1 MTHSHL
7 TALEEALRRFRT
19 QTPRVEEWG
28 RRLAGVLLS
37 GGRLLACGNG
47 GSAEQAQHL
56 TAELVGRY
64 KDERRPLA
72 AIPLHADVSAL
83 TAIGNDYGSEEMFAR
98 QVRAHGRPG
107 DVLIC
112 LSTSGNS
119 RNVIAAAKA
128 AEEIGV
134 ATWALTGPGPNPL
147 AGACADAITVD
158 APATATVQ
166 EVHLAAIH
174 MLCAAVDTVVCAPP
188 PGHTVTPHRAGGGP
202 GGTATGGRRGDGPRR
217 GGSPADGPARGSLA
231 DGSRIDGRPG
241 HGARR
246 GGRTTREAI

>member
-19 QTPRVEEWG
+19 QTPRVEDWG
-28 RRLAGVLLS
+28 HRLAGVLLS

-72 AIPLHADVSAL
+72 AIPLHADISAL

-98 QVRAHGRPG
+98 QVRAHGREG

-128 AEEIGV
+128 AEEVGV
-134 ATWALTGPGPNPL
+134 QTWALTGPGPNPL

-174 MLCAAVDTVVCAPP
+174 MLCAAVDAVVCPASSGRTVALHAADGGPDAAAIRGRRIDG
-188 PGHTVTPHRAGGGP
+188 PGH
-202 GGTATGGRRGDGPRR
+202 DG
-217 GGSPADGPARGSLA
+217 SLADGPARRA
-231 DGSRIDGRPG
+231 VVDGSRFDGRPG
-241 HGARR
+241 HGTHRN
-246 GGRTTREAI
+246 GRTAREAI